1 MNWYKEGVPIRSDP
15 NDPRVRIHMS
25 GSQGLYLLEILD
37 ARPSDSGQYSLVAA
51 TPKAQTAC
59 PVNVTVEP
67 SANSTKPL
75 DDLETILPEGT
86 SLEIV
91 ASPTSK
97 AFPKGAEIMV
107 TAEPAIGVELS
118 EPLEKLEFKVAPSQ
132 SGKGP
137 EQTTIGGLHAQ
148 DAPRLMT
155 QVPAMGAEAPDDLT
169 GLEPGQKVGIPAN
182 LQAMGASSAGS
193 DVSSPGAS
201 NMADLASGASPQLS
215 EIPSDQVTSHD
226 RDTDQKNV
234 VMQVSESSPDVV
246 VIELVQSKDGQKP
259 TSDQAKLTTTPTDIN
274 TLADTSP
281 EAKSKPVN
289 DILVDGDTPIKNI
302 SMEDKPKPYEN
313 SRSLHPPLGSGADGS
328 GEDSADNDSPNSSR
342 KVKKTRKQHEAVKE
356 SLNLKAG
363 HKPWDSDSSDDSSDL
378 SEPDL
383 KYGKIPEEKDKKKVS
398 PGKDPVSVVTEEPVT
413 KQGDVLESS
422 TPIKVQVALDE
433 DTPVTQLTPVDE
445 EKLSKPQAPS
455 TDKEIIDVKEAVPGA
470 PVFTV
475 RPEGVVVNIGDD
487 IRLTCRVQGK
497 EATFGISFC
506 VASWRVE

>member
-1 MNWYKEGVPIRSDP
+1 MNWYKEGIPIRPNP

-37 ARPSDSGQYSLVAA
+37 AQPSDSGQYSLVAA

-75 DDLETILPEGT
+75 DDLETILPGGT

-91 ASPTSK
+91 ASPTRK

-107 TAEPAIGVELS
+107 TAEPSIGLELS
-118 EPLEKLEFKVAPSQ
+118 EPLENLEFKVVPSQ
-132 SGKGP
+132 SDKGP
-137 EQTTIGGLHAQ
+137 EQASIGGLHVQ
-148 DAPRLMT
+148 DAPGLMT
-155 QVPAMGAEAPDDLT
+155 QVPAMGAEAPDDLI
-169 GLEPGQKVGIPAN
+169 GLEPGQKMGTPAN

-193 DVSSPGAS
+193 DVSSSRAS

-215 EIPSDQVTSHD
+215 EIPPDQVTSHD
-226 RDTDQKNV
+226 GDKDQKNV
-234 VMQVSESSPDVV
+234 VMQVSESSPDAVV
-246 VIELVQSKDGQKP
+246 VELVQSKDGQKP
-259 TSDQAKLTTTPTDIN
+259 TSDQAKLTTTPTDISK
-274 TLADTSP
+274 LA
-281 EAKSKPVN
+281 
-289 DILVDGDTPIKNI
+289 VDGDTPIKDI
-302 SMEDKPKPYEN
+302 STIDKPKPYEN

-328 GEDSADNDSPNSSR
+328 GEDSADDGSPTSNR

-398 PGKDPVSVVTEEPVT
+398 PGKEPVSVVTEEPVT
-413 KQGDVLESS
+413 KQGDVPESNA
-422 TPIKVQVALDE
+422 PVKVQVALDE
-433 DTPVTQLTPVDE
+433 DTPVTKLTPVNED
-445 EKLSKPQAPS
+445 KPGKTQAPS
-455 TDKEIIDVKEAVPGA
+455 TDKEIIEVKEAAPGA